1 MEIIVK
7 NDGELLD
14 YLVNNIDMPSK
25 KIKEYLT
32 HGSIYVNNNRTTK
45 YNYPVYSGNT
55 IIIDTKSKNK
65 VILPFEILFEDEH
78 IIVVNKPSGLLTI
91 ATDNEKYNTLYHI
104 VRNYLVS
111 KNKNNRIFIVHRL
124 DKDTS
129 GVIIFAKD
137 ERTKNM
143 LQDNWNDYV
152 KLREYICVV
161 HGKLEGNNRLTDKIK
176 RLDNGNSIISS
187 DGKEAIL
194 DYETVLYNK
203 DKDCT
208 LVKIHLLTGRHHQI
222 RVQFSNIGHALL
234 GDHRYSVGEENYPIA
249 LYAYKL
255 EFVHPVKKEMMRF
268 QLLPKNYGF
277 WKFVDVNKAL

>member
-7 NDGELLD
+7 SDGELLD
-14 YLVNNIDMPSK
+14 YLVNNIDMPRK

-65 VILPFEILFEDEH
+65 VILPFEILFEDDH

-111 KNKNNRIFIVHRL
+111 KNRNNRIFIVHRL

-161 HGKLEGNNRLTDKIK
+161 HGKLEEKDNKIVNYLAETK
-176 RLDNGNSIISS
+176 TKLVYTTTKDLGV
-187 DGKEAIL
+187 EAITN
-194 DYETVLYNK
+194 YEVVKENK
-203 DKDCT
+203 DYS
-208 LVKIHLLTGRHHQI
+208 LVKVVIETGRRNQI
-222 RVQFSNIGHALL
+222 RVTFKELGNPIVGDKIYGIKDNGKRLYLHADKLKLYYPVIGKDILFESKIPA
-234 GDHRYSVGEENYPIA
+234 
-249 LYAYKL
+249 
-255 EFVHPVKKEMMRF
+255 EFKKIM
-268 QLLPKNYGF
+268 KG
-277 WKFVDVNKAL
+277 

>member
-14 YLVNNIDMPSK
+14 YLVNNIDMPRK

-65 VILPFEILFEDEH
+65 VILPFEILFEDDH

-161 HGKLEGNNRLTDKIK
+161 HGKLEEKDKKIVNYLAETKTKLVYTTTKELGVEAITNYEVVKENKDYSLVKVVIETGRRNRIRVTFKELGNPIVGDKTYGVKDNGK
-176 RLDNGNSIISS
+176 RLFLHADKLKLYYPVI
-187 DGKEAIL
+187 GKEIL
-194 DYETVLYNK
+194 FES
-203 DKDCT
+203 
-208 LVKIHLLTGRHHQI
+208 KIP
-222 RVQFSNIGHALL
+222 A
-234 GDHRYSVGEENYPIA
+234 
-249 LYAYKL
+249 
-255 EFVHPVKKEMMRF
+255 EFKKIM
-268 QLLPKNYGF
+268 KG
-277 WKFVDVNKAL
+277 

>member
-7 NDGELLD
+7 SDGELLD
-14 YLVNNIDMPSK
+14 YLVNNIDMPRK

-32 HGSIYVNNNRTTK
+32 HGSIYVNNSRTTK

-55 IIIDTKSKNK
+55 IVIDTKSKNK
-65 VILPFEILFEDEH
+65 VILPFEILFEDDH

-137 ERTKNM
+137 EHTKNI

-161 HGKLEGNNRLTDKIK
+161 HGKLKEKDKKIVNYLAETK
-176 RLDNGNSIISS
+176 TKLVYTTTKELGV
-187 DGKEAIL
+187 EAITN
-194 DYETVLYNK
+194 YEVVKENK
-203 DKDCT
+203 DYS
-208 LVKIHLLTGRHHQI
+208 LVKVVIKTGRRNQI
-222 RVQFSNIGHALL
+222 RVTFKDLGNPIVGDKTYGIKDNEKRLYLHADKLKLFYPVIGKEILFE
-234 GDHRYSVGEENYPIA
+234 SKVPS
-249 LYAYKL
+249 
-255 EFVHPVKKEMMRF
+255 EFKKIM
-268 QLLPKNYGF
+268 KG
-277 WKFVDVNKAL
+277 

>member
-7 NDGELLD
+7 SDGELLD
-14 YLVNNIDMPSK
+14 YLVNNIDMPRK

-65 VILPFEILFEDEH
+65 VILPFEILFEDDH

-161 HGKLEGNNRLTDKIK
+161 HGKLEEKDKKIVNYLAETK
-176 RLDNGNSIISS
+176 TKLVYTTTKELGV
-187 DGKEAIL
+187 EAITN
-194 DYETVLYNK
+194 YEVTKENK
-203 DKDCT
+203 DYS
-208 LVKIHLLTGRHHQI
+208 LVKVVIETGRRNQI
-222 RVQFSNIGHALL
+222 RVTFKELGNPIVGDKTYGIKDNGKRLYLHADKLKLYYPVIGKEILFESKIPA
-234 GDHRYSVGEENYPIA
+234 
-249 LYAYKL
+249 
-255 EFVHPVKKEMMRF
+255 EFKKIM
-268 QLLPKNYGF
+268 KG
-277 WKFVDVNKAL
+277 

>member
-14 YLVNNIDMPSK
+14 YLVNNIDMPRK

-65 VILPFEILFEDEH
+65 VILPFEILFEDDH

-161 HGKLEGNNRLTDKIK
+161 HGKLEEKDNKIVNYLAETK
-176 RLDNGNSIISS
+176 TKLVYTTTKDLGV
-187 DGKEAIL
+187 EAITN
-194 DYETVLYNK
+194 YEVVKENK
-203 DKDCT
+203 EYS
-208 LVKIHLLTGRHHQI
+208 LVKVVIETGRRNQI
-222 RVQFSNIGHALL
+222 RVTFKELGNPIVGDKTYGIKDNGKRLFLHADKLKLYYPVIGKDILFESKIPA
-234 GDHRYSVGEENYPIA
+234 
-249 LYAYKL
+249 
-255 EFVHPVKKEMMRF
+255 EFKKIM
-268 QLLPKNYGF
+268 KG
-277 WKFVDVNKAL
+277 

>member
-7 NDGELLD
+7 SDGELLD
-14 YLVNNIDMPSK
+14 YLVNNIDMPRK

-55 IIIDTKSKNK
+55 IIIDTKSKNR
-65 VILPFEILFEDEH
+65 VILPFEILFEDDH

-129 GVIIFAKD
+129 GVILFAKD

-161 HGKLEGNNRLTDKIK
+161 HGKLEEKDNKIINYLAETK
-176 RLDNGNSIISS
+176 TKLVYTTTKDLGV
-187 DGKEAIL
+187 EAITN
-194 DYETVLYNK
+194 YEVVKENK
-203 DKDCT
+203 EYS
-208 LVKIHLLTGRHHQI
+208 LVKVVIETGRRNQI
-222 RVQFSNIGHALL
+222 RVTFKELGNPIVGDKTYGIKDNGKRLFLHADKLKLYYPVIGKDILFESKIPA
-234 GDHRYSVGEENYPIA
+234 
-249 LYAYKL
+249 
-255 EFVHPVKKEMMRF
+255 EFKKIM
-268 QLLPKNYGF
+268 KG
-277 WKFVDVNKAL
+277 

>member
-7 NDGELLD
+7 SDGELLD
-14 YLVNNIDMPSK
+14 YLVNNIDMPRK

-45 YNYPVYSGNT
+45 YNYPVYIGNT

-65 VILPFEILFEDEH
+65 VVLPFEVLFEDDH

-91 ATDNEKYNTLYHI
+91 ATDNEKNNTLYHI

-111 KNKNNRIFIVHRL
+111 KNKNNKIFIVHRL

-129 GVIIFAKD
+129 GVILFAKD
-137 ERTKNM
+137 EHTKNI

-161 HGKLEGNNRLTDKIK
+161 HGTLKEKDKKVINYLAETKTKLVYTTTKELGV
-176 RLDNGNSIISS
+176 
-187 DGKEAIL
+187 EAITN
-194 DYETVLYNK
+194 YEVVKENK
-203 DKDCT
+203 DYS
-208 LVKIHLLTGRHHQI
+208 LVKVVIETGRRNQI
-222 RVQFSNIGHALL
+222 RVTFKDLGNPIVGDKTYGIKDNEKRLYLHADKLKLFYPVIGNEILFESKVPA
-234 GDHRYSVGEENYPIA
+234 
-249 LYAYKL
+249 
-255 EFVHPVKKEMMRF
+255 EFKKIM
-268 QLLPKNYGF
+268 KG
-277 WKFVDVNKAL
+277 

>member
-7 NDGELLD
+7 SDGELLD
-14 YLVNNIDMPSK
+14 YLVNNIDMPRK

-65 VILPFEILFEDEH
+65 VILPFEILFEDDH

-111 KNKNNRIFIVHRL
+111 KNKNNKIFIVHRL

-161 HGKLEGNNRLTDKIK
+161 HGKLEEKDKKIVNYLAETK
-176 RLDNGNSIISS
+176 TKLVYTTTKELGV
-187 DGKEAIL
+187 EAITN
-194 DYETVLYNK
+194 YEVTKENK
-203 DKDCT
+203 DYS
-208 LVKIHLLTGRHHQI
+208 LVKVVIETGRRNQI
-222 RVQFSNIGHALL
+222 RVTFKELGNPIVGDKTYGIKDNGKRLYLHADKLKLYYPVIGKEILFESKIPA
-234 GDHRYSVGEENYPIA
+234 
-249 LYAYKL
+249 
-255 EFVHPVKKEMMRF
+255 EFKKIM
-268 QLLPKNYGF
+268 KG
-277 WKFVDVNKAL
+277 

>member
-7 NDGELLD
+7 SDGELLD
-14 YLVNNIDMPSK
+14 YLVNNIDMPRK

-161 HGKLEGNNRLTDKIK
+161 HGKLEEKDKKIVNYFFKTNGKDTFIEIIYKDIDKLNSIKMICDKKKIK
-176 RLDNGNSIISS
+176 LNEVVSVGGNSNDLNLISNTI
-187 DGKEAIL
+187 GNCVKNGEKE
-194 DYETVLYNK
+194 
-203 DKDCT
+203 
-208 LVKIHLLTGRHHQI
+208 
-222 RVQFSNIGHALL
+222 
-234 GDHRYSVGEENYPIA
+234 
-249 LYAYKL
+249 
-255 EFVHPVKKEMMRF
+255 VKKAAKYVTKLDRS
-268 QLLPKNYGF
+268 LG
-277 WKFVDVNKAL
+277 VNEVILKYFEV

>member
-14 YLVNNIDMPSK
+14 YLVNNIDMPRK

-161 HGKLEGNNRLTDKIK
+161 HGKLEEKDNKIVNYLAETK
-176 RLDNGNSIISS
+176 TKLVYTTTKDLGV
-187 DGKEAIL
+187 EAITN
-194 DYETVLYNK
+194 YEVVKENK
-203 DKDCT
+203 DYS
-208 LVKIHLLTGRHHQI
+208 LVKVVIETGRRNQI
-222 RVQFSNIGHALL
+222 RVTFKELGNPIVGDKTYGIKDNGKRLFLHADKLKLYYPVIGKDILFESKIPA
-234 GDHRYSVGEENYPIA
+234 
-249 LYAYKL
+249 
-255 EFVHPVKKEMMRF
+255 EFKKIM
-268 QLLPKNYGF
+268 KG
-277 WKFVDVNKAL
+277 

>member
-14 YLVNNIDMPSK
+14 YLVNNIDMPRK

-55 IIIDTKSKNK
+55 IIIDTKSRNK
-65 VILPFEILFEDEH
+65 VILPFEILFEDDH

-161 HGKLEGNNRLTDKIK
+161 HGKLEEKDNKIVNYLAETK
-176 RLDNGNSIISS
+176 TKLVYTTTKDLGV
-187 DGKEAIL
+187 EAITN
-194 DYETVLYNK
+194 YEVVKENK
-203 DKDCT
+203 DYS
-208 LVKIHLLTGRHHQI
+208 LVKVVIETGRRNQI
-222 RVQFSNIGHALL
+222 RVTFKELGNPIVGDKTYGIKDNGKRLFLHADKLKLYYPVIGKDILFESKIPA
-234 GDHRYSVGEENYPIA
+234 
-249 LYAYKL
+249 
-255 EFVHPVKKEMMRF
+255 EFKKIM
-268 QLLPKNYGF
+268 KG
-277 WKFVDVNKAL
+277 

>member
-14 YLVNNIDMPSK
+14 YLVNNIDMPRK

-65 VILPFEILFEDEH
+65 VILPFEILFEDDH

-161 HGKLEGNNRLTDKIK
+161 HGKLEEKDNKIVNYLAETK
-176 RLDNGNSIISS
+176 TKLVYTTTKDLGV
-187 DGKEAIL
+187 EAITN
-194 DYETVLYNK
+194 YEVVKENK
-203 DKDCT
+203 DYS
-208 LVKIHLLTGRHHQI
+208 LVKVVIETGRRNQI
-222 RVQFSNIGHALL
+222 RVTFKELGNPIVGDKTYGIKDNGKRLFLHADKLKLYYPVIGKDILFESKIPA
-234 GDHRYSVGEENYPIA
+234 
-249 LYAYKL
+249 
-255 EFVHPVKKEMMRF
+255 EFKKIM
-268 QLLPKNYGF
+268 KG
-277 WKFVDVNKAL
+277 

>member
-7 NDGELLD
+7 SDGKLLD
-14 YLVNNIDMPSK
+14 YLVNNIDMPRK

-65 VILPFEILFEDEH
+65 VILPFEILFEDDH

-161 HGKLEGNNRLTDKIK
+161 HGKLEEKDNKIVNYLAETK
-176 RLDNGNSIISS
+176 TKLVYTTTKDLGV
-187 DGKEAIL
+187 EAITN
-194 DYETVLYNK
+194 YEVVKENK
-203 DKDCT
+203 DYS
-208 LVKIHLLTGRHHQI
+208 LVKVVIETGRRNQI
-222 RVQFSNIGHALL
+222 RVTFKELGNPIVGDKTYGIKDNGKRLFLHADKLKLYYPVIGKDILFESKIPA
-234 GDHRYSVGEENYPIA
+234 
-249 LYAYKL
+249 
-255 EFVHPVKKEMMRF
+255 EFKKIM
-268 QLLPKNYGF
+268 KG
-277 WKFVDVNKAL
+277 

>member
-7 NDGELLD
+7 SDGELLD
-14 YLVNNIDMPSK
+14 YLVNNIDMPRK

-65 VILPFEILFEDEH
+65 VILPFEILFEDDH

-111 KNKNNRIFIVHRL
+111 KNRNNRIFIVHRL

-161 HGKLEGNNRLTDKIK
+161 HGKLEEKDNKIVNYLAETK
-176 RLDNGNSIISS
+176 TKLVYTTTKDLGV
-187 DGKEAIL
+187 EAITN
-194 DYETVLYNK
+194 YEVVKENK
-203 DKDCT
+203 DYS
-208 LVKIHLLTGRHHQI
+208 LVKVVIETGRRNQI
-222 RVQFSNIGHALL
+222 RVTFKELGNPIVGDKTYGIKDNGKRLFLHADKLKLYYPVIGKDILFESKIPA
-234 GDHRYSVGEENYPIA
+234 
-249 LYAYKL
+249 
-255 EFVHPVKKEMMRF
+255 EFKKIM
-268 QLLPKNYGF
+268 KG
-277 WKFVDVNKAL
+277 

>member
-7 NDGELLD
+7 SDGELLD
-14 YLVNNIDMPSK
+14 YLVNNIDMPRK

-65 VILPFEILFEDEH
+65 VILPFEILFEDDH

-161 HGKLEGNNRLTDKIK
+161 HGKLEEKDKKIVNYLAETK
-176 RLDNGNSIISS
+176 TKLVYTTTKELGV
-187 DGKEAIL
+187 EAITN
-194 DYETVLYNK
+194 YEVVKENK
-203 DKDCT
+203 DYS
-208 LVKIHLLTGRHHQI
+208 LVKVVIETGRRNQI
-222 RVQFSNIGHALL
+222 RVTFKELGNPIVGDKTYGVKDNGKRLFLHADKLKLYYPVIGKEILFESKIPA
-234 GDHRYSVGEENYPIA
+234 
-249 LYAYKL
+249 
-255 EFVHPVKKEMMRF
+255 EFKKIM
-268 QLLPKNYGF
+268 KG
-277 WKFVDVNKAL
+277 

>member
-7 NDGELLD
+7 SDGELLD
-14 YLVNNIDMPSK
+14 YLVNNIDMPRK

-55 IIIDTKSKNK
+55 IIIDTKSKNR
-65 VILPFEILFEDEH
+65 VILPFEILFEDDH

-129 GVIIFAKD
+129 GVILFAKD

-161 HGKLEGNNRLTDKIK
+161 HGKLEEKDKKIVNYLAETK
-176 RLDNGNSIISS
+176 TKLVYTTTKELGV
-187 DGKEAIL
+187 EAITN
-194 DYETVLYNK
+194 YEVVKENK
-203 DKDCT
+203 EYS
-208 LVKIHLLTGRHHQI
+208 LVKVVIETGRRNQI
-222 RVQFSNIGHALL
+222 RVTFKELGNPIVGDKTYGIKDNGKRLYLHADKLKLYYPVIGKDILFESKIPA
-234 GDHRYSVGEENYPIA
+234 
-249 LYAYKL
+249 
-255 EFVHPVKKEMMRF
+255 EFKKIM
-268 QLLPKNYGF
+268 KG
-277 WKFVDVNKAL
+277 

>member
-7 NDGELLD
+7 SDGELLD
-14 YLVNNIDMPSK
+14 YLVNNIDMPRK

-65 VILPFEILFEDEH
+65 VILPFEILFEDDH

-124 DKDTS
+124 DKDTG

-161 HGKLEGNNRLTDKIK
+161 HGKLEEKDNKIVNYLAETKTKLVYTTTKDLGVEAITNYEVVKENKDYSLVKVVIETGRRNQISVTFKELGNPIVGDKTYGIKDNGK
-176 RLDNGNSIISS
+176 RLFLHADKLKLYYPVI
-187 DGKEAIL
+187 GKDIL
-194 DYETVLYNK
+194 FES
-203 DKDCT
+203 
-208 LVKIHLLTGRHHQI
+208 KIP
-222 RVQFSNIGHALL
+222 A
-234 GDHRYSVGEENYPIA
+234 
-249 LYAYKL
+249 
-255 EFVHPVKKEMMRF
+255 EFKKIM
-268 QLLPKNYGF
+268 KG
-277 WKFVDVNKAL
+277 

>member
-7 NDGELLD
+7 SDGELLD
-14 YLVNNIDMPSK
+14 YLVNNIDMPRK

-65 VILPFEILFEDEH
+65 VILPFEILFEDDH

-161 HGKLEGNNRLTDKIK
+161 HGKLEEKDNKIVNYLAETK
-176 RLDNGNSIISS
+176 TKLVYTTTKDLGV
-187 DGKEAIL
+187 EAITN
-194 DYETVLYNK
+194 YEVVKENK
-203 DKDCT
+203 DYS
-208 LVKIHLLTGRHHQI
+208 LVKVVIETGRRNQI
-222 RVQFSNIGHALL
+222 RVTFKELGNPIVGDKTYGIKDNGKRLFLHADKLKLYYPVIGKDILFE
-234 GDHRYSVGEENYPIA
+234 SKIPV
-249 LYAYKL
+249 
-255 EFVHPVKKEMMRF
+255 EFKKIM
-268 QLLPKNYGF
+268 KG
-277 WKFVDVNKAL
+277 

>member
-7 NDGELLD
+7 SDGELLD
-14 YLVNNIDMPSK
+14 YLVNNIDMPRK

-55 IIIDTKSKNK
+55 IIIDTKSKNR
-65 VILPFEILFEDEH
+65 VILPFEILFEDDH

-161 HGKLEGNNRLTDKIK
+161 HGKLEEKDNKIINYLAETK
-176 RLDNGNSIISS
+176 TKLVYTTTKDLGV
-187 DGKEAIL
+187 EAITN
-194 DYETVLYNK
+194 YEVVKENK
-203 DKDCT
+203 EYS
-208 LVKIHLLTGRHHQI
+208 LVKVVIETGRRNQI
-222 RVQFSNIGHALL
+222 RVTFKELGNPIVGDKTYGIKDNGKRLYLHADKLKLYYPVIGKDILFESKIPA
-234 GDHRYSVGEENYPIA
+234 
-249 LYAYKL
+249 
-255 EFVHPVKKEMMRF
+255 EFKKIM
-268 QLLPKNYGF
+268 KG
-277 WKFVDVNKAL
+277 

>member
-7 NDGELLD
+7 SDGELLD
-14 YLVNNIDMPSK
+14 YLVNNIDMPRK

-65 VILPFEILFEDEH
+65 VILPFEILFEDDH

-161 HGKLEGNNRLTDKIK
+161 HGKLEEKDNKIVNYLAETK
-176 RLDNGNSIISS
+176 TKLVYTTTKDLGV
-187 DGKEAIL
+187 EAITN
-194 DYETVLYNK
+194 YEVVKENK
-203 DKDCT
+203 DYS
-208 LVKIHLLTGRHHQI
+208 LVKVVIETGRRNQI
-222 RVQFSNIGHALL
+222 RVTFKELGNPIVGDKTYGIKDNGKRLFLHADKLKLYYPVIGKDILFESKIPA
-234 GDHRYSVGEENYPIA
+234 
-249 LYAYKL
+249 
-255 EFVHPVKKEMMRF
+255 EFKKIM
-268 QLLPKNYGF
+268 KG
-277 WKFVDVNKAL
+277 

>member
-14 YLVNNIDMPSK
+14 YLVNNIDMPRK

-65 VILPFEILFEDEH
+65 MILPFEILFEDEH

-104 VRNYLVS
+104 VRSYLVS

-161 HGKLEGNNRLTDKIK
+161 HGKLKEKDKKIVNYLAETK
-176 RLDNGNSIISS
+176 TKLVYTTSKELGV
-187 DGKEAIL
+187 EAITNYEVIKESK
-194 DYETVLYNK
+194 DYS
-203 DKDCT
+203 
-208 LVKIHLLTGRHHQI
+208 LVKVSIDTGRRNQI
-222 RVQFSNIGHALL
+222 RVTFKELGNPIVGDKTYGIKDNGKRLFLHANKLKLFYPVIGKDILFE
-234 GDHRYSVGEENYPIA
+234 SKVPT
-249 LYAYKL
+249 
-255 EFVHPVKKEMMRF
+255 EFKKIM
-268 QLLPKNYGF
+268 KG
-277 WKFVDVNKAL
+277 

>member
-7 NDGELLD
+7 SDGELLD
-14 YLVNNIDMPSK
+14 YLVNNIDMPRK

-65 VILPFEILFEDEH
+65 VILPFEILFEDDH

-111 KNKNNRIFIVHRL
+111 KNKNNRIFVVHRL

-161 HGKLEGNNRLTDKIK
+161 HGKLEEKDNKIVNYLAETK
-176 RLDNGNSIISS
+176 TKLVYTTTKDLGV
-187 DGKEAIL
+187 EAITN
-194 DYETVLYNK
+194 YEVVKENK
-203 DKDCT
+203 DYS
-208 LVKIHLLTGRHHQI
+208 LVKVVIETGRRNQI
-222 RVQFSNIGHALL
+222 RVTFKELGNPIVGDKTYGIKDNGKRLFLHADKLKLYYPVIGKDILFESKIPA
-234 GDHRYSVGEENYPIA
+234 
-249 LYAYKL
+249 
-255 EFVHPVKKEMMRF
+255 EFKKIM
-268 QLLPKNYGF
+268 KG
-277 WKFVDVNKAL
+277 

>member
-7 NDGELLD
+7 SDGELLD
-14 YLVNNIDMPSK
+14 YLVNNIDMPRK

-55 IIIDTKSKNK
+55 IIIDTKSKNR
-65 VILPFEILFEDEH
+65 VILPFEILFEDDH

-161 HGKLEGNNRLTDKIK
+161 HGKLEEKDKKIVNYLAETK
-176 RLDNGNSIISS
+176 TKLVYTTTKELGV
-187 DGKEAIL
+187 EAITN
-194 DYETVLYNK
+194 YEVVKENK
-203 DKDCT
+203 DYS
-208 LVKIHLLTGRHHQI
+208 LVKVVIETGRRNQI
-222 RVQFSNIGHALL
+222 RVTFKELGNPIVGDKTYGIKDNGKRLFLHADKLKLYYPVIGKEILFE
-234 GDHRYSVGEENYPIA
+234 SKVPT
-249 LYAYKL
+249 
-255 EFVHPVKKEMMRF
+255 EFKKIM
-268 QLLPKNYGF
+268 KG
-277 WKFVDVNKAL
+277 

>member
-7 NDGELLD
+7 SDGELLD
-14 YLVNNIDMPSK
+14 YLVNNIDMPRK

-65 VILPFEILFEDEH
+65 VILPFEILFEDDH

-161 HGKLEGNNRLTDKIK
+161 HGKLEEKDNKIVNYLAETK
-176 RLDNGNSIISS
+176 TKLVYTTTKDLGV
-187 DGKEAIL
+187 EAITN
-194 DYETVLYNK
+194 YEVVKENK
-203 DKDCT
+203 DYS
-208 LVKIHLLTGRHHQI
+208 LVKVVIETGRRNQI
-222 RVQFSNIGHALL
+222 RVTFKELGNPIVGDKTYGIKDNGKRLFLHADKLKLYYPVIGKEILFESKIPA
-234 GDHRYSVGEENYPIA
+234 
-249 LYAYKL
+249 
-255 EFVHPVKKEMMRF
+255 EFKKIM
-268 QLLPKNYGF
+268 KG
-277 WKFVDVNKAL
+277 

>member
-7 NDGELLD
+7 SDGELLD
-14 YLVNNIDMPSK
+14 YLVNNIDMPRK

-55 IIIDTKSKNK
+55 IIIDTKSKNR
-65 VILPFEILFEDEH
+65 VILPFEILFEDDH

-161 HGKLEGNNRLTDKIK
+161 HGKLEEKDKKIVNYLAETK
-176 RLDNGNSIISS
+176 TKLVYTTTKELGV
-187 DGKEAIL
+187 EAITN
-194 DYETVLYNK
+194 YEVVKENK
-203 DKDCT
+203 DYS
-208 LVKIHLLTGRHHQI
+208 LVKVVIETGRRNQI
-222 RVQFSNIGHALL
+222 RVTFKELGNPIVGDKTYGVKDNGKRLFLHADKLKLYYPVIGKDILFESKIPA
-234 GDHRYSVGEENYPIA
+234 
-249 LYAYKL
+249 
-255 EFVHPVKKEMMRF
+255 EFKKIM
-268 QLLPKNYGF
+268 KG
-277 WKFVDVNKAL
+277 

>member
-7 NDGELLD
+7 SDGELLD
-14 YLVNNIDMPSK
+14 YLVNNIDMPRK

-65 VILPFEILFEDEH
+65 VILPFEILFEDDH

-161 HGKLEGNNRLTDKIK
+161 HGKLEEKDNKIVNYLAETK
-176 RLDNGNSIISS
+176 TKLVYTTTKDLGV
-187 DGKEAIL
+187 EAITN
-194 DYETVLYNK
+194 YEVVKENK
-203 DKDCT
+203 DYS
-208 LVKIHLLTGRHHQI
+208 LVKVVIETGRRNQI
-222 RVQFSNIGHALL
+222 RVTFKELGNPIVGDKIYGIKDNGKRLYLHADKLKLYYPVIGKDILFESKIPA
-234 GDHRYSVGEENYPIA
+234 
-249 LYAYKL
+249 
-255 EFVHPVKKEMMRF
+255 EFKKIM
-268 QLLPKNYGF
+268 KG
-277 WKFVDVNKAL
+277 

>member
-7 NDGELLD
+7 SDGELLD
-14 YLVNNIDMPSK
+14 YLVNNIDMPRK

-65 VILPFEILFEDEH
+65 VILPFEILFEDDH

-143 LQDNWNDYV
+143 LQDNLNDYV

-161 HGKLEGNNRLTDKIK
+161 HGKLEEKDNKIVNYLAETK
-176 RLDNGNSIISS
+176 TKLVYTTTKDLGV
-187 DGKEAIL
+187 EAITN
-194 DYETVLYNK
+194 YEVVKENK
-203 DKDCT
+203 DYS
-208 LVKIHLLTGRHHQI
+208 LVKVVIETGRRNQI
-222 RVQFSNIGHALL
+222 RVTFKELGNPIVGDKTYGIKDNGKRLFLHADKLKLYYPVIGKDILFESKIPA
-234 GDHRYSVGEENYPIA
+234 
-249 LYAYKL
+249 
-255 EFVHPVKKEMMRF
+255 EFKKIM
-268 QLLPKNYGF
+268 KG
-277 WKFVDVNKAL
+277 

>member
-7 NDGELLD
+7 SDGELFD
-14 YLVNNIDMPSK
+14 YLVNNIDMPRK
-25 KIKEYLT
+25 KIKEYLN

-55 IIIDTKSKNK
+55 IIIDTKSKNR
-65 VILPFEILFEDEH
+65 VILPFEILFEDDH

-129 GVIIFAKD
+129 GVILFAKD

-161 HGKLEGNNRLTDKIK
+161 HGKLEEKDNKIINYLAETK
-176 RLDNGNSIISS
+176 TKLVYTTTKDLGV
-187 DGKEAIL
+187 EAITN
-194 DYETVLYNK
+194 YEVVKENK
-203 DKDCT
+203 EYS
-208 LVKIHLLTGRHHQI
+208 LVKVVIETGRRNQI
-222 RVQFSNIGHALL
+222 RVTFKELGNPIVGDKTYGIKDNGKRLFLHADKLKLYYPVIGKDILFESKIPA
-234 GDHRYSVGEENYPIA
+234 
-249 LYAYKL
+249 
-255 EFVHPVKKEMMRF
+255 EFKKIM
-268 QLLPKNYGF
+268 KG
-277 WKFVDVNKAL
+277 

>member
-7 NDGELLD
+7 SDGELLD
-14 YLVNNIDMPSK
+14 YLVNNIDMPRK

-65 VILPFEILFEDEH
+65 VILPFEILFEDDH

-129 GVIIFAKD
+129 GVILFAKD

-161 HGKLEGNNRLTDKIK
+161 HGKLEEKDNKIINYLAETK
-176 RLDNGNSIISS
+176 TKLVYTTTKDLGV
-187 DGKEAIL
+187 EAITN
-194 DYETVLYNK
+194 YEVVKENK
-203 DKDCT
+203 EYS
-208 LVKIHLLTGRHHQI
+208 LVKVVIETGRRNQI
-222 RVQFSNIGHALL
+222 RVTFKELGNPIVGDKTYGVKDNGKRLFLHADKLKLYYPVIGKEILFESKIPA
-234 GDHRYSVGEENYPIA
+234 
-249 LYAYKL
+249 
-255 EFVHPVKKEMMRF
+255 EFKKIM
-268 QLLPKNYGF
+268 KG
-277 WKFVDVNKAL
+277 

>member
-7 NDGELLD
+7 SDGELLD
-14 YLVNNIDMPSK
+14 YLVNNIDMPRK

-65 VILPFEILFEDEH
+65 VILPFEILFEDDH

-161 HGKLEGNNRLTDKIK
+161 HGKLEEKDNKIVNYLAETKTKLVYTTTKDLGVEAITNYEVVKENKDYSLVKVVIETGRRNQIRVHLSEKGYPIVGDKKYKCKSNPIK
-176 RLDNGNSIISS
+176 RLCLH
-187 DGKEAIL
+187 A
-194 DYETVLYNK
+194 
-203 DKDCT
+203 
-208 LVKIHLLTGRHHQI
+208 
-222 RVQFSNIGHALL
+222 NI
-234 GDHRYSVGEENYPIA
+234 
-249 LYAYKL
+249 L
-255 EFVHPVKKEMMRF
+255 EFIHPVTKKLIHIESNVPNEF
-268 QLLPKNYGF
+268 
-277 WKFVDVNKAL
+277 NKIIK

>member
-1 MEIIVK
+1 MKIVVK
-7 NDGELLD
+7 KDGELLD
-14 YLVNNIDMPSK
+14 YLYNNLDISK
-25 KIKEYLT
+25 KRIKQYLT
-32 HGSIYVNNNRTTK
+32 HGAIYVNNSRTTK
-45 YNYPVYSGNT
+45 YNYKVVAGMNIT
-55 IIIDTKSKNK
+55 IDTDSKNK
-65 VILPFEILFEDEH
+65 KTLPFEILFEDDH

-161 HGKLEGNNRLTDKIK
+161 HGKLEEKDKKIVNYLAETK
-176 RLDNGNSIISS
+176 TKLVYTTTKELGV
-187 DGKEAIL
+187 EAITN
-194 DYETVLYNK
+194 YEVVKENK
-203 DKDCT
+203 DYS
-208 LVKIHLLTGRHHQI
+208 LVKVVIETGRRNQI
-222 RVQFSNIGHALL
+222 RVTFKELGNPIVGDKTYGVKDNGKRLFLHADKLKLYYPVIGKEILFESKIPA
-234 GDHRYSVGEENYPIA
+234 
-249 LYAYKL
+249 
-255 EFVHPVKKEMMRF
+255 EFKKIM
-268 QLLPKNYGF
+268 KG
-277 WKFVDVNKAL
+277 

>member
-14 YLVNNIDMPSK
+14 YLVNNIDMPRK

-161 HGKLEGNNRLTDKIK
+161 HGKLEEKDKKIVNYLAETK
-176 RLDNGNSIISS
+176 TKLVYTTTKELGV
-187 DGKEAIL
+187 EAITN
-194 DYETVLYNK
+194 YEVVKENK
-203 DKDCT
+203 DYS
-208 LVKIHLLTGRHHQI
+208 LVKVVIETGRRNQI
-222 RVQFSNIGHALL
+222 RVTFKELGNPIVGDKTYGVKDNGKRLFLHADKLKLYYPVIGKEILFESKIPA
-234 GDHRYSVGEENYPIA
+234 
-249 LYAYKL
+249 
-255 EFVHPVKKEMMRF
+255 EFKKIM
-268 QLLPKNYGF
+268 KG
-277 WKFVDVNKAL
+277 